1 MSKPPKSPYAPD
13 PDPEGPPVTELGDLL
28 DVVMEDTD
36 WANTVQLRPSWRRVE
51 LRRVRLTGAQLAE
64 ATLID
69 VTFADCRIDLAS
81 FRFARLERVAFRDCR
96 LEEAEFGGARL
107 KDVVFE
113 RCDLRAADFSAVK
126 GAQVDLLGCR
136 LDGLRGVDAL
146 RGARM
151 RWADVVENAAL
162 FAAALEIETVD

>member
-51 LRRVRLTGAQLAE
+51 LRRVRLTGAQ
-64 ATLID
+64 
-69 VTFADCRIDLAS
+69 
-81 FRFARLERVAFRDCR
+81 RDCR

-126 GAQVDLLGCR
+126 GAQFDLLGCR